1 MKESGEDIRISEFPH
16 PDRLLDACEK
26 EVFQVYILDIVMP
39 LIDGIE
45 LGSRVRKQDREAQI
59 LYATTEPQY
68 ALKAYRA
75 NPLDYLVK
83 PIGREQ
89 IFEALSKAL
98 EKIGESGEPVF
109 PLRTGHGIQ
118 VIKLRDIICC
128 EYMNHVVWF
137 SLVNGESVKSSTI
150 TGKFRDYMSEVL
162 ENDHFL
168 QPHISFLINMRY
180 VERFDKDAFTLR
192 GGVRVPISARSYR
205 EVRDIY
211 MDYLMREGCR

>member
-1 MKESGEDIRISEFPH
+1 
-16 PDRLLDACEK
+16 
-26 EVFQVYILDIVMP
+26 MP

-109 PLRTGHGIQ
+109 PLRTGHG
-118 VIKLRDIICC
+118 
-128 EYMNHVVWF
+128 
-137 SLVNGESVKSSTI
+137 ES
-150 TGKFRDYMSEVL
+150 G
-162 ENDHFL
+162 
-168 QPHISFLINMRY
+168 
-180 VERFDKDAFTLR
+180 
-192 GGVRVPISARSYR
+192 
-205 EVRDIY
+205 IY
-211 MDYLMREGCR
+211 